1 MNSFLDAYT
10 YAPLEVREFLNSDDF
25 YSFLDEYIKK
35 FELKEEKEIEFTYLL
50 QDIAVRLIDENAD
63 LKEIIKERLGLNDTD
78 AGSLAFHIKN
88 KFLPLVNSVWQIS
101 QKREEREEKVIKTAP
116 KEIADIIQKIKE
128 RPSPTKVLNL
138 QKVIPP
144 KTEEIK
150 KIEEKKESAI
160 DLSKVQP
167 IKTEIPKKVIDI
179 NQTISW
185 KPPKPKETGSA
196 SVIIIK
202 KHEDKKQKEEGV
214 IDLSNL

>member
-1 MNSFLDAYT
+1 MKSFIDSLYE
-10 YAPLEVREFLNSDDF
+10 APLEVRSFLYSDDF

-35 FELKEEKEIEFTYLL
+35 FELKEKKEIEFTYLL
-50 QDIAVRLIDENAD
+50 QDIAVRLINENAD

-101 QKREEREEKVIKTAP
+101 QKREEKVIKTAP

-128 RPSPTKVLNL
+128 KPSPTKVLNL

-150 KIEEKKESAI
+150 KLEEKKESAI

-185 KPPKPKETGSA
+185 EPPKPKETGSA
-196 SVIIIK
+196 SVVIIK

>member
-1 MNSFLDAYT
+1 LKYSKASF
-10 YAPLEVREFLNSDDF
+10 
-25 YSFLDEYIKK
+25 
-35 FELKEEKEIEFTYLL
+35 IESW
-50 QDIAVRLIDENAD
+50 IEALIDA
-63 LKEIIKERLGLNDTD
+63 KT
-78 AGSLAFHIKN
+78 
-88 KFLPLVNSVWQIS
+88 FLVDSVWQIS

-160 DLSKVQP
+160 DLSRVQP

-196 SVIIIK
+196 SVVIIK